1 MELKLLTLNTWKGDG
16 DYPARLA
23 LLAKQLQRL
32 SPDVIVLQE
41 LLKTTDNQYN
51 TILHLAS
58 TLNFY
63 SSFLPMRRKNRA
75 VEEVIKDSFSGMGC
89 LSKYPIQYMEAVPL
103 PSSEAD
109 GGRVAQLIKINV
121 QEQRFLFGNIHL
133 SFLPD
138 SDDLKIKQLDAL
150 LSRMAAHEDVKGY
163 FLAGDFNSERESR
176 TMQHLLLHPLFKAR
190 DTYLAAGNKDAG
202 FTIISNENPNLGKR
216 IDYIFSLA
224 TPAVPH
230 LPIIKSEV
238 TLNQPEND
246 VFPSDHFGVV
256 TTFKLPNYNV

>member
-23 LLAKQLQRL
+23 LLAKQLQML
-32 SPDVIVLQE
+32 SPDVILLQE
-41 LLKTTDNQYN
+41 VLKTTDYQHS
-51 TILHLAS
+51 TIKYLANE
-58 TLNFY
+58 LNFH
-63 SSFLPMRRKNRA
+63 SSFLPMRRKKRV
-75 VEEVIKDSFSGMGC
+75 VEGAIKDSFSGMGC

-103 PSSEAD
+103 PSNEAD
-109 GGRVAQLIKINV
+109 GGRVAQLVKINI
-121 QEQRFLFGNIHL
+121 QEQHFLFGNIHL
-133 SFLPD
+133 SFLSN

-150 LSRMAAHEDVKGY
+150 LLRMAAHEDVKGY

-176 TMQHLLLHPLFKAR
+176 TMQHLLLHSLFKAR

-246 VFPSDHFGVV
+246 VFPSDHFGVM
-256 TTFKLPNYNV
+256 TTFKLPDHYV